1 MVLGT
6 GGLDGTPGE
15 QMMQYYEERAKGGVG
30 LIITEATRVDEKH
43 GPLAPRQLAMSKDRH
58 IEPFAKM
65 VKRTFATAPSFLSAA
80 PSRPAEPLSFGRNMA
95 SKRGNRPPLAW
106 LLGYFL

>member
-15 QMMQYYEERAKGGVG
+15 QMMQYYEEARQRRRG

-58 IEPFAKM
+58 IEP
-65 VKRTFATAPSFLSAA
+65 
-80 PSRPAEPLSFGRNMA
+80 
-95 SKRGNRPPLAW
+95 
-106 LLGYFL
+106 LLKW